1 MYKKHRVDTFI
12 LLFSIMCVLVIF
24 SSFGLLLYDLQN
36 TKNINDDLKSELY
49 QVKNDLKETRDEK
62 LRLSLKCKED

>member
-1 MYKKHRVDTFI
+1 MVKKRKIDIFI
-12 LLFSIMCVLVIF
+12 LLFSIICIMILF
-24 SSFGLLLYDLQN
+24 SSFGLLMYDLHN
-36 TKNINDDLKSELY
+36 TKNINNDLKSELY